1 MESARPYT
9 PGFSGPS
16 DPARPARPAR
26 AAGLSRAARGVR
38 PRAPRGL
45 LAASRAAAVSFVPRP
60 SAGGV
65 IDAEQRLVQRLTMG
79 WSPAEQALVEEIG
92 YKAYLERQLDYESI
106 DDSELESLLAQA
118 LPSLALSPAEI
129 LARYGGNNRGR
140 PVVELIVARI
150 YRALYSPRQLFE
162 RMVEFWTDHFNIDLF
177 ADSGPVLK
185 PTDDREVIRVHALG
199 TFPELLRASARS
211 PAMLSYLTN
220 DSNRKGH
227 PNENYAR
234 ELMELHTMG
243 ADNGYTQKD
252 VREVARCF
260 TGWTIQGERAGPEAG
275 RFVFN
280 PATHDDGK
288 KVVLGRTIPAGGGVE
303 DGERVL
309 EILAGRKETSRF
321 IAEKLL
327 RWFWRYEPKKSAINK
342 VAAVY
347 RKTGGDIREMLR
359 VVLRRNRIRR
369 ARPKLKRPLHLTVST
384 LRALA
389 AELDSPA
396 YLIEQLLLTGH
407 LPYAWSPPNGYPDS
421 EGYWSGFIL
430 ARWNFATTFLD
441 PGRRT
446 GIEVDLPF
454 LDAGLEAAELV
465 REIDRALLNGSM
477 GDATRQSL
485 EDFLGSGDLDRKRI
499 LDAVGLAVASPEFQ
513 EY

>member
-1 MESARPYT
+1 MESPRPYS

-16 DPARPARPAR
+16 DPARPASPDR
-26 AAGLSRAARGVR
+26 AAALSRALRGVR
-38 PRAPRGL
+38 PRAPEGL
-45 LAASRAAAVSFVPRP
+45 VAASRAAAASFSPRP
-60 SAGGV
+60 SANGG
-65 IDAEQRLVQRLTMG
+65 IDPEWRLVQRVTMG
-79 WSPAEQALVEEIG
+79 WSPAEQALVDDVG
-92 YKAYLERQLDYESI
+92 YKAYLELQLDYESI
-106 DDSELESLLAQA
+106 DDGELESLLAQA

-129 LARYGGNNRGR
+129 LARYGNNRGR

-199 TFPELLRASARS
+199 KFPELLLASARS
-211 PAMLSYLTN
+211 PAMLAYLTN

-252 VREVARCF
+252 VREIARCF
-260 TGWTIQGERAGPEAG
+260 TGWTIQGERAGAEAG

-280 PATHDDGK
+280 AAAHDDGK
-288 KVVLGRTIPAGGGVE
+288 KVVLGRTIPAGGGIE

-327 RWFWRYEPKKSAINK
+327 RWFWRYEPKKSAVDK

-347 RKTGGDIREMLR
+347 RQTGGDIRAMLR
-359 VVLRRNRIRR
+359 SVLRRNRMKR
-369 ARPKLKRPLHLTVST
+369 AKPKLKRPLHLMVST
-384 LRALA
+384 LRALT
-389 AELDSPA
+389 AELENPS

-430 ARWNFATTFLD
+430 ARWNFATTFLQ

-454 LDAGLEAAELV
+454 LDAGLDAGEVVA
-465 REIDRALLNGSM
+465 EIDRALMSGAM
-477 GDATRQSL
+477 GDATRRSL
-485 EDFLGSGDLDRKRI
+485 EDFLGPGDPDRKRI
-499 LDAVGLAVASPEFQ
+499 LDAIGLAVAAPEFQ